1 MALNLTVCWI
11 CHPLLDPAEDK
22 VDYVL
27 YVSSDTWG
35 LCVINVNLWF
45 YKVWILTHF
54 DNKMPLLQFLES
66 CQQPETTK
74 AITIIC
80 L

>member
-35 LCVINVNLWF
+35 LCIINVNLWF
-45 YKVWILTHF
+45 YKIWMLT
-54 DNKMPLLQFLES
+54 P
-66 CQQPETTK
+66 
-74 AITIIC
+74 
-80 L
+80 